1 MYWLQ
6 FKTRVRKDVP
16 VPEGAEEPN
25 TYFLPT
31 DNINHADLSF

>member
-16 VPEGAEEPN
+16 EGAEGPN